1 MIRFIFYT
9 FVFYIVIKILRM
21 FLDPFFDKK
30 DPKTGQSSNNT
41 IHSNNPSKPQ
51 KPIAGEYIDY
61 EEIK

>member
-1 MIRFIFYT
+1 
-9 FVFYIVIKILRM
+9 M

-30 DPKTGQSSNNT
+30 DPKTGRSSNNT
-41 IHSNNPSKPQ
+41 IQNNQSSTPQ

>member
-21 FLDPFFDKK
+21 FLDPFFEKGNVNPQTK
-30 DPKTGQSSNNT
+30 VKNNVPPT
-41 IHSNNPSKPQ
+41 PAKAIV
-51 KPIAGEYIDY
+51 GEYIEY